1 MSKNLVIVESPAK
14 AKTIEKFL
22 GADYVVKSSI
32 GHIRDMPKKDMG
44 VNIENDFQPTYAIS
58 ADKKKVVADLK
69 KSAKTAEKI
78 YLATD
83 EDREGEA
90 IAWHLQQA
98 LSLAEDTPRIVFH
111 EITKGAIT
119 DAISNPRTINTDL
132 VNAQQA
138 RRIIDRLV
146 GFEISPVLWR
156 KISGARSAGRV
167 QSPVVRLVV
176 ERERE
181 ISPVLWR
188 KISGA
193 RSAGRVQSPVVRLVV
208 EREREISA
216 HSPVSTYKV
225 KANLVNKTSQS
236 LEVKLGKDFD
246 SREEALSF
254 AEALLKSTLIVE
266 SIDTKP
272 SKRSPK
278 APFITSTLQQEAS
291 QKLGFSVKQTMSIA
305 QNLYREGAITYMR
318 TDSLNLS
325 EVAISAAQD
334 EIISKYGKDFHQA
347 RRYKTSSTGA
357 QEAHEAI
364 RPTDLTKPTILG
376 LDDQS
381 AKLYSLIYKRTLA
394 SQMSDAQLQKTKINI
409 SISERSENFIA
420 DGEIL
425 SFAGFLEVYDYIAAE
440 DKLLPEVSKGDELTL
455 MDMSSRESF
464 SRAKPRYTEAS
475 LVKEIE
481 QMGIGRPSTFATMI
495 TTVQDRNYVV
505 KDTREG
511 AQREYQMIEIADGV
525 ISQLTQTE
533 NTGAEKNKLF
543 PTNVAYL
550 LVDFLVKNFRNIIG
564 YEFTANL
571 ESDFD
576 LIAEESKPWAGV
588 IRNFYEPFHE
598 QIELAKDISRDETHG
613 KRDLGE
619 DPVSGK
625 PVSVRFGRYG
635 AYAQIGTQDDEEKP
649 TFASLRTGQDIENI
663 SLDEAIELFK
673 MPRTVGETDG
683 GEVIKANYGR
693 FGPYIQ
699 YGKKY
704 VSLKEVSPEEVSLET
719 ALELIA
725 AKEKFDA
732 ERIIKVFEDS
742 EIQVLNGRFGPY
754 IWNGKKR
761 GKGQKNVTVQKVFGD
776 KEPADLSLEEC
787 KKAIEGKIKAKKAKA
802 KKSKKKAP
810 AKKKASS

>member
-181 ISPVLWR
+181 IS
-188 KISGA
+188 
-193 RSAGRVQSPVVRLVV
+193 
-208 EREREISA
+208 A

-236 LEVKLGKDFD
+236 LEVKLGKDFN
-246 SREEALSF
+246 SREEALAF

-742 EIQVLNGRFGPY
+742 EIQVLNGSFGPY

>member
-44 VNIENDFQPTYAIS
+44 VSIENDFQPTYAIS
-58 ADKKKVVADLK
+58 TDKKKVVADLK

-119 DAISNPRTINTDL
+119 EAISNPRTINTDL

-181 ISPVLWR
+181 IS
-188 KISGA
+188 
-193 RSAGRVQSPVVRLVV
+193 
-208 EREREISA
+208 A

-225 KANLVNKTSQS
+225 KANLENKSNQG
-236 LEVKLGKDFD
+236 LEVKLSKDFD
-246 SREEALSF
+246 SKEDALSF
-254 AEALLKSTLIVE
+254 AEALLKSELVVV
-266 SIDTKP
+266 SVDTKP

-334 EIISKYGKDFHQA
+334 EIISKYGKAFHQA

-364 RPTDLTKPTILG
+364 RPTDLTKSTILG

-409 SISERSENFIA
+409 NVSERSENFIA

-425 SFAGFLEVYDYIAAE
+425 SFAGFLEVYDYMAAE
-440 DKLLPEVSKGDELTL
+440 DKLLPEVVKGDVLTL
-455 MDMSSRESF
+455 SDLSSRESF

-511 AQREYQMIEIADGV
+511 VQREYQLIEITDGV

-533 NTGAEKNKLF
+533 TTGAEKNKLF

-550 LVDFLVKNFRNIIG
+550 LVDFLLKNFRNIIG

-576 LIAEESKPWAGV
+576 LIAEESKPWTSV

-635 AYAQIGTQDDEEKP
+635 AFAQIGRQDDEEKP

-663 SLDEAIELFK
+663 SLAEALELFN
-673 MPRTVGETDG
+673 MPRTVGETDN
-683 GEVIKANYGR
+683 GEIIKANYGR

-776 KEPADLSLEEC
+776 KEPSDLTLEEC
-787 KKAIEGKIKAKKAKA
+787 KKAIEGKAKAKKAKA
-802 KKSKKKAP
+802 KKAKKKAP
-810 AKKKASS
+810 VKKKVSS

>member
-22 GADYVVKSSI
+22 GPDYVVKSSI

-44 VNIENDFQPTYAIS
+44 VDIENNFQPTYAIS

-69 KSAKTAEKI
+69 KSVKI
-78 YLATD
+78 ATKIFLATD

-119 DAISNPRTINTDL
+119 DAINNPRTIDTDL

-167 QSPVVRLVV
+167 QSPVVR
-176 ERERE
+176 
-181 ISPVLWR
+181 I
-188 KISGA
+188 
-193 RSAGRVQSPVVRLVV
+193 VV

-216 HSPVSTYKV
+216 HNPTSSHKV
-225 KANLVNKTSQS
+225 KANLENSSNQS
-236 LEVKLGKDFD
+236 LEVKLSVDFK
-246 SREEALSF
+246 SKEEALSF
-254 AEALLKSTLIVE
+254 AESVLLAELKVNSVE
-266 SIDTKP
+266 TKP

-325 EVAISAAQD
+325 ELAISAAQ
-334 EIISKYGKDFHQA
+334 EVIVSKFGSEFHQT
-347 RRYKTSSTGA
+347 RRYKTNSSGA

-364 RPTDLTKPTILG
+364 RPTDLTKPSILG

-381 AKLYSLIYKRTLA
+381 TKLYSLIYKRTLA

-409 SISERSENFIA
+409 NISNRSEHFIA
-420 DGEIL
+420 DGEVL
-425 SFAGFLEVYDYIAAE
+425 SFAGFLEVYDYMAAE
-440 DKLLPEVSKGDELTL
+440 DKLLPEVSKGDLLTL
-455 MDMSSRESF
+455 VDLASKESF

-505 KDTREG
+505 KETREG
-511 AQREYQMIEIADGV
+511 VQRDYHLIEIEDGV
-525 ISQLTQTE
+525 ISESIQAET
-533 NTGAEKNKLF
+533 TGAEKNKLF

-550 LVDFLVKNFRNIIG
+550 LVDFLVKNFSNIIG

-588 IRNFYEPFHE
+588 IRDFYEPFHA

-635 AYAQIGTQDDEEKP
+635 AFAQIGHQDDEEKP
-649 TFASLRTGQDIENI
+649 TFSSLRTGQDIENI
-663 SLDEAIELFK
+663 TLAEAIELFK
-673 MPRTVGETDG
+673 MPRTVGETIDG
-683 GEVIKANYGR
+683 ETIKANYGR

-704 VSLKEVSPEEVSLET
+704 VSLKEISPEEVTLEE
-719 ALELIA
+719 ALELIIV
-725 AKEKFDA
+725 KEKLDA

-742 EIQVLNGRFGPY
+742 DIQVLNGRFGPY
-754 IWNGKKR
+754 VWNGKKR

-776 KEPADLSLEEC
+776 KAPIDLTLEEC
-787 KKAIEGKIKAKKAKA
+787 KKAIDGKIKAKAKA
-802 KKSKKKAP
+802 KKAKKKTT

>member
-22 GADYVVKSSI
+22 GPDYVVKSSI

-44 VNIENDFQPTYAIS
+44 VDIENNFQPTYAIS

-69 KSAKTAEKI
+69 KSVKTATKI
-78 YLATD
+78 FLATD

-119 DAISNPRTINTDL
+119 AAINNPRTIDTDL

-167 QSPVVRLVV
+167 QSPVVR
-176 ERERE
+176 
-181 ISPVLWR
+181 I
-188 KISGA
+188 
-193 RSAGRVQSPVVRLVV
+193 VV

-216 HSPVSTYKV
+216 HSSTSSHKV
-225 KANLVNKTSQS
+225 KANLSNSS
-236 LEVKLGKDFD
+236 NNFLEVKLSVDFKSKED
-246 SREEALSF
+246 ALSF
-254 AEALLKSTLIVE
+254 AENVLLAELKVNSV
-266 SIDTKP
+266 DTKP

-325 EVAISAAQD
+325 ETAITAAQ
-334 EIISKYGKDFHQA
+334 EVIVSKFGSEFHQA
-347 RRYKTSSTGA
+347 RRYKTNSSGA

-364 RPTDLTKPTILG
+364 RPTDLTKESILG

-381 AKLYSLIYKRTLA
+381 TKLYSLIYKRTLA

-409 SISERSENFIA
+409 NISNRSEHFIA
-420 DGEIL
+420 DGEVL
-425 SFAGFLEVYDYIAAE
+425 SFAGFLEVYDYMAAE
-440 DKLLPEVSKGDELTL
+440 DKLLPEVSKGDLLTL
-455 MDMSSRESF
+455 VDLASKESF
-464 SRAKPRYTEAS
+464 SRAKPRFTEAS

-505 KDTREG
+505 KETREG
-511 AQREYQMIEIADGV
+511 VQRDYQLIEIEDGV
-525 ISQLTQTE
+525 ISESIQTE
-533 NTGAEKNKLF
+533 TTGAEKNKLF

-550 LVDFLVKNFRNIIG
+550 LVDFLVKNFSNIIG

-588 IRNFYEPFHE
+588 IRDFYEPFHA

-635 AYAQIGTQDDEEKP
+635 AFAQIGHQDDEEKP
-649 TFASLRTGQDIENI
+649 TFSSLRTGQDIENI
-663 SLDEAIELFK
+663 TLAEAIELFK
-673 MPRTVGETDG
+673 MPRTVGETADG
-683 GEVIKANYGR
+683 ETIKANYGR

-704 VSLKEVSPEEVSLET
+704 VSLKEISPEEVTLEE
-719 ALELIA
+719 ALELIVV
-725 AKEKFDA
+725 KEKLDA

-742 EIQVLNGRFGPY
+742 DIQVLNGRFGPY
-754 IWNGKKR
+754 VWNGKKR

-776 KEPADLSLEEC
+776 KAPIDLTLEEC
-787 KKAIEGKIKAKKAKA
+787 KKAIDGKIKAKAKA
-802 KKSKKKAP
+802 KKAKKKPA

>member
-181 ISPVLWR
+181 IS
-188 KISGA
+188 
-193 RSAGRVQSPVVRLVV
+193 
-208 EREREISA
+208 A

-246 SREEALSF
+246 SREEALAF
-254 AEALLKSTLIVE
+254 AEALLKSALIVE

-776 KEPADLSLEEC
+776 KEPTDLSLEEC

-810 AKKKASS
+810 AKKKLLVKF

>member
-1 MSKNLVIVESPAK
+1 MSQNLVIVESPAK

-22 GADYVVKSSI
+22 GPGYIVKSSI

-44 VNIENDFQPTYAIS
+44 IDIENNFQPTYTIS
-58 ADKKKVVADLK
+58 TDKKKVVADLK
-69 KSAKTAEKI
+69 KSAKAATKI

-119 DAISNPRTINTDL
+119 EAISKPRTINTDL

-181 ISPVLWR
+181 ISAHTPTSSHKVKVTLTNS
-188 KISGA
+188 IGESLEA
-193 RSAGRVQSPVVRLVV
+193 RLSEDFKSKESAMDFVQSILD
-208 EREREISA
+208 
-216 HSPVSTYKV
+216 STMK
-225 KANLVNKTSQS
+225 
-236 LEVKLGKDFD
+236 
-246 SREEALSF
+246 
-254 AEALLKSTLIVE
+254 VE
-266 SIDTKP
+266 SVETKP

-305 QNLYREGAITYMR
+305 QNLYREGVITYMR
-318 TDSLNLS
+318 TDSLTLS
-325 EVAISAAQD
+325 ELAITTAQ
-334 EIISKYGKDFHQA
+334 EVIVSKFGGDHHHA
-347 RRYKTSSTGA
+347 RKYKTNSTSA

-376 LDDQS
+376 LDEQS

-409 SISERSENFIA
+409 NISNRSERFIA
-420 DGEIL
+420 EGEML
-425 SFAGFLEVYDYIAAE
+425 TFGGFLEVYDYMAAE
-440 DKLLPEVSKGDELTL
+440 DKLLPKIDKGDTLSL
-455 MDMSSRESF
+455 MDLTSKESF

-495 TTVQDRNYVV
+495 TTVQDRNYVL

-511 AQREYQMIEIADGV
+511 VQRDYQLIEIVDGV
-525 ISQLTQTE
+525 ISESIQTE
-533 NTGAEKNKLF
+533 TTGAEKNKLF

-550 LVDFLVKNFRNIIG
+550 LVDFLLKNFRNIIG

-571 ESDFD
+571 ETDFD
-576 LIAEESKPWAGV
+576 LIAEESKSWTDV
-588 IRNFYEPFHE
+588 IGNFYDPFHK

-625 PVSVRFGRYG
+625 NVSVRFGRYG
-635 AYAQIGTQDDEEKP
+635 AFAQIGHQDDEEKP

-663 SLDEAIELFK
+663 TLAEAIELFK
-673 MPRTVGETDG
+673 MPRTIGETDD
-683 GEVIKANYGR
+683 GEIIKANYGR

-704 VSLKEVSPEEVSLET
+704 VSLKEVSPEEVTLET
-719 ALELIA
+719 ALELII

-732 ERIIKVFEDS
+732 ERIIKVFDDS
-742 EIQVLNGRFGPY
+742 DIQVLNGRFGPY

-776 KEPADLSLEEC
+776 KAPIDLTLEEC
-787 KKAIEGKIKAKKAKA
+787 KKAIEGKIKAKSKA
-802 KKSKKKAP
+802 KKSKQKSAV
-810 AKKKASS
+810 KKKASK

>member
-22 GADYVVKSSI
+22 GPDYVVKSSI

-44 VNIENDFQPTYAIS
+44 VDIENNFQPTYAIS

-69 KSAKTAEKI
+69 KSVKTATKI
-78 YLATD
+78 FLATD

-119 DAISNPRTINTDL
+119 AAINNPRTIDTDL

-167 QSPVVRLVV
+167 QSPVVR
-176 ERERE
+176 
-181 ISPVLWR
+181 I
-188 KISGA
+188 
-193 RSAGRVQSPVVRLVV
+193 VV

-216 HSPVSTYKV
+216 HSSTSSHKV
-225 KANLVNKTSQS
+225 KANLSNSS
-236 LEVKLGKDFD
+236 NNFLEVKLSVDFKSKED
-246 SREEALSF
+246 ALSF
-254 AEALLKSTLIVE
+254 AENVLLAELKVNSV
-266 SIDTKP
+266 DTKP

-325 EVAISAAQD
+325 ETAITAAQ
-334 EIISKYGKDFHQA
+334 EVIVSKFGSEFHQA
-347 RRYKTSSTGA
+347 RRYKTNSSGA

-364 RPTDLTKPTILG
+364 RPTDLTKESILG

-381 AKLYSLIYKRTLA
+381 TKLYSLIYKRTLA

-409 SISERSENFIA
+409 NISNRSEHFIA
-420 DGEIL
+420 DGEVL
-425 SFAGFLEVYDYIAAE
+425 SFAGFLEVYDYMAAE
-440 DKLLPEVSKGDELTL
+440 DKLLPEVSKGDLLTL
-455 MDMSSRESF
+455 VDLASKESF
-464 SRAKPRYTEAS
+464 SRAKPRFTEAS

-505 KDTREG
+505 KETREG
-511 AQREYQMIEIADGV
+511 VQRDYQLIEIEDGV
-525 ISQLTQTE
+525 ISESIQTE
-533 NTGAEKNKLF
+533 TTGAEKNKLF

-550 LVDFLVKNFRNIIG
+550 LVDFLVKNFSNIIG

-571 ESDFD
+571 ERDFD

-588 IRNFYEPFHE
+588 IRDFYEPFHA

-635 AYAQIGTQDDEEKP
+635 AFAQIGHQDDEEKP
-649 TFASLRTGQDIENI
+649 TFSSLRTGQDIENI
-663 SLDEAIELFK
+663 TLAEAIELFK
-673 MPRTVGETDG
+673 MPRTVGETADG
-683 GEVIKANYGR
+683 ETIKANYGR

-704 VSLKEVSPEEVSLET
+704 VSLKEISPEEVTLEE
-719 ALELIA
+719 ALELIVV
-725 AKEKFDA
+725 KEKLDA

-742 EIQVLNGRFGPY
+742 DIQVLNGRFGPY
-754 IWNGKKR
+754 VWNGKKR

-776 KEPADLSLEEC
+776 KAPIDLTLEEC
-787 KKAIEGKIKAKKAKA
+787 KKAIDGKIKAKAKA
-802 KKSKKKAP
+802 KKAKKKPA

>member
-22 GADYVVKSSI
+22 GPDYVVKSSI

-44 VNIENDFQPTYAIS
+44 VDIENNFQPTYAIS

-69 KSAKTAEKI
+69 KSVKI
-78 YLATD
+78 ATKIFLATD

-119 DAISNPRTINTDL
+119 DAINNPRTIDTDL

-167 QSPVVRLVV
+167 QSPVVR
-176 ERERE
+176 
-181 ISPVLWR
+181 I
-188 KISGA
+188 
-193 RSAGRVQSPVVRLVV
+193 VV

-216 HSPVSTYKV
+216 HSSSSSHKV
-225 KANLVNKTSQS
+225 KANLANSS
-236 LEVKLGKDFD
+236 NELLEVKLSLDFKSKD
-246 SREEALSF
+246 EALSF
-254 AEALLKSTLIVE
+254 AENVLLAELKVNSVE
-266 SIDTKP
+266 TKP

-325 EVAISAAQD
+325 ETAITAAQ
-334 EIISKYGKDFHQA
+334 EVIVSKFGSEFHQA
-347 RRYKTSSTGA
+347 RRYKTNSSGA

-364 RPTDLTKPTILG
+364 RPTDLTKPSILG

-381 AKLYSLIYKRTLA
+381 TKLYSLIYKRTLA

-409 SISERSENFIA
+409 NISNRSEHFIA
-420 DGEIL
+420 DGEVL
-425 SFAGFLEVYDYIAAE
+425 SFAGFLEVYDYMAAE
-440 DKLLPEVSKGDELTL
+440 DKLLPEVSKGDLLTL
-455 MDMSSRESF
+455 VDLASKESF
-464 SRAKPRYTEAS
+464 SRAKPRFTEAS

-495 TTVQDRNYVV
+495 TTFQDRNYVV
-505 KDTREG
+505 KETREG
-511 AQREYQMIEIADGV
+511 VQRDYQLIEIEDGV
-525 ISQLTQTE
+525 ISESIQTE
-533 NTGAEKNKLF
+533 TTGAEKNKLF

-550 LVDFLVKNFRNIIG
+550 LVDFLVKNFSNIIG

-588 IRNFYEPFHE
+588 IRDFYEPFHA

-635 AYAQIGTQDDEEKP
+635 AFAQIGHQDDEEKP
-649 TFASLRTGQDIENI
+649 TFSSLRTGQDIENI
-663 SLDEAIELFK
+663 TLAEAIELFK
-673 MPRTVGETDG
+673 MPRTVGETADG
-683 GEVIKANYGR
+683 ETIKANYGR

-704 VSLKEVSPEEVSLET
+704 VSLKEISPEEVTLEE
-719 ALELIA
+719 ALELIVV
-725 AKEKFDA
+725 KEKLDA
-732 ERIIKVFEDS
+732 ERIIKVFEGSD
-742 EIQVLNGRFGPY
+742 IQVLNGRFGPY
-754 IWNGKKR
+754 VWNGKKR

-776 KEPADLSLEEC
+776 KAPIDLTLEEC
-787 KKAIEGKIKAKKAKA
+787 KKAIDGKIKAKAKA
-802 KKSKKKAP
+802 KKAKKKP
-810 AKKKASS
+810 ASKKKASS

>member
-22 GADYVVKSSI
+22 GPDYVVKSSI

-44 VNIENDFQPTYAIS
+44 VDIENNFQPTYAIS

-69 KSAKTAEKI
+69 KSVKI
-78 YLATD
+78 ATKIFLATD

-119 DAISNPRTINTDL
+119 DAINNPRTIDTDL

-167 QSPVVRLVV
+167 QSPVVR
-176 ERERE
+176 
-181 ISPVLWR
+181 I
-188 KISGA
+188 
-193 RSAGRVQSPVVRLVV
+193 VV

-216 HSPVSTYKV
+216 HSSSSSHKV
-225 KANLVNKTSQS
+225 KANLANSS
-236 LEVKLGKDFD
+236 NELLEVKLSLDFKSKD
-246 SREEALSF
+246 EALSF
-254 AEALLKSTLIVE
+254 AENVLLAELKVNSVE
-266 SIDTKP
+266 TKP

-325 EVAISAAQD
+325 ETAITAAQ
-334 EIISKYGKDFHQA
+334 EVIVSKFGSEFHQA
-347 RRYKTSSTGA
+347 RRYKTNSSGA

-364 RPTDLTKPTILG
+364 RPTDLTKPSILG

-381 AKLYSLIYKRTLA
+381 TKLYSLIYKRTLA

-409 SISERSENFIA
+409 NISNRSEHFIA
-420 DGEIL
+420 DGEVL
-425 SFAGFLEVYDYIAAE
+425 SFAGFLEVYDYMAAE
-440 DKLLPEVSKGDELTL
+440 DKLLPEVSKGDLLTL
-455 MDMSSRESF
+455 VDLASKESF
-464 SRAKPRYTEAS
+464 SRAKPRFTEAS

-505 KDTREG
+505 KETREG
-511 AQREYQMIEIADGV
+511 VQRDYQLIEIEDGV
-525 ISQLTQTE
+525 ISESIQTE
-533 NTGAEKNKLF
+533 TTGAEKNKLF

-550 LVDFLVKNFRNIIG
+550 LVDFLVKNFSNIIG

-588 IRNFYEPFHE
+588 IRDFYEPFHA

-635 AYAQIGTQDDEEKP
+635 AFAQIGHQDDEEKP
-649 TFASLRTGQDIENI
+649 TFSSLRTGQDIENI
-663 SLDEAIELFK
+663 TLAEAIELFK
-673 MPRTVGETDG
+673 MPRTVGETADG
-683 GEVIKANYGR
+683 ETIKANYGR

-704 VSLKEVSPEEVSLET
+704 VSLKEISPEEVTLEE
-719 ALELIA
+719 ALELIVV
-725 AKEKFDA
+725 KEKLDA

-742 EIQVLNGRFGPY
+742 DIQVLNGRFGPY
-754 IWNGKKR
+754 VWNGKKR

-776 KEPADLSLEEC
+776 KAPIDLTLEEC
-787 KKAIEGKIKAKKAKA
+787 KKAIDGKIKAKAKA
-802 KKSKKKAP
+802 KKAKKKP
-810 AKKKASS
+810 ASKKKASS

>member
-1 MSKNLVIVESPAK
+1 
-14 AKTIEKFL
+14 
-22 GADYVVKSSI
+22 
-32 GHIRDMPKKDMG
+32 MG
-44 VNIENDFQPTYAIS
+44 VDIENNFQPTYAIS

-69 KSAKTAEKI
+69 KSVKI
-78 YLATD
+78 ATKIFLATD

-119 DAISNPRTINTDL
+119 DAINNPRTIDTDL

-167 QSPVVRLVV
+167 QSPVVR
-176 ERERE
+176 
-181 ISPVLWR
+181 I
-188 KISGA
+188 
-193 RSAGRVQSPVVRLVV
+193 VV

-216 HSPVSTYKV
+216 HSSSSSHKV
-225 KANLVNKTSQS
+225 KANLANSS
-236 LEVKLGKDFD
+236 NELLEVKLSLDFKSKD
-246 SREEALSF
+246 EALSF
-254 AEALLKSTLIVE
+254 AENVLLAELKVNSVE
-266 SIDTKP
+266 TKP

-325 EVAISAAQD
+325 ETAITAAQ
-334 EIISKYGKDFHQA
+334 EVIVSKFGSEFHQA
-347 RRYKTSSTGA
+347 RRYKTNSSGA

-364 RPTDLTKPTILG
+364 RPTDLTKPSILG

-381 AKLYSLIYKRTLA
+381 TKLYSLIYKRTLA

-409 SISERSENFIA
+409 NISNRSEHFIA
-420 DGEIL
+420 DGEVL
-425 SFAGFLEVYDYIAAE
+425 SFAGFLEVYDYMAAE
-440 DKLLPEVSKGDELTL
+440 DKLLPEVSKGDLLTL
-455 MDMSSRESF
+455 VDLASKESF
-464 SRAKPRYTEAS
+464 SRAKPRFTEAS

-505 KDTREG
+505 KETREG
-511 AQREYQMIEIADGV
+511 VQRDYQLIEIEDGV
-525 ISQLTQTE
+525 ISESIQTE
-533 NTGAEKNKLF
+533 TTGAEKNKLF

-550 LVDFLVKNFRNIIG
+550 LVDFLVKNFSNIIG

-588 IRNFYEPFHE
+588 IRDFYEPFHA

-635 AYAQIGTQDDEEKP
+635 AFAQIGHQDDEEKP
-649 TFASLRTGQDIENI
+649 TFSSLRTGQDIENI
-663 SLDEAIELFK
+663 TLAEAIELFK
-673 MPRTVGETDG
+673 MPRTVGETADG
-683 GEVIKANYGR
+683 ETIKANYGR

-704 VSLKEVSPEEVSLET
+704 VSLKEISPEEVTLEE
-719 ALELIA
+719 ALELIVV
-725 AKEKFDA
+725 KEKLDA
-732 ERIIKVFEDS
+732 ERIIKVFEGSD
-742 EIQVLNGRFGPY
+742 IQVLNGRFGPY
-754 IWNGKKR
+754 VWNGKKR

-776 KEPADLSLEEC
+776 KAPIDLTLEEC
-787 KKAIEGKIKAKKAKA
+787 KKAIDGKIKAKAKA
-802 KKSKKKAP
+802 KKAKKKP
-810 AKKKASS
+810 ASKKKASS

>member
-1 MSKNLVIVESPAK
+1 MSQNLVIVESPAK

-22 GADYVVKSSI
+22 GPGYIVKSSI

-44 VNIENDFQPTYAIS
+44 IDIENNFQPTYTIS
-58 ADKKKVVADLK
+58 TDKKKVVADLK
-69 KSAKTAEKI
+69 KSAKAATKI

-119 DAISNPRTINTDL
+119 EAISKPRTINTDL

-181 ISPVLWR
+181 IS
-188 KISGA
+188 
-193 RSAGRVQSPVVRLVV
+193 
-208 EREREISA
+208 A
-216 HSPVSTYKV
+216 HTPTSSHKV
-225 KANLVNKTSQS
+225 KATLTNSIGES
-236 LEVKLGKDFD
+236 LEARLSEDFKSKESAMDFVQSILD
-246 SREEALSF
+246 STM
-254 AEALLKSTLIVE
+254 KVE
-266 SIDTKP
+266 SVETKP

-305 QNLYREGAITYMR
+305 QNLYREGVITYMR
-318 TDSLNLS
+318 TDSLTLS
-325 EVAISAAQD
+325 ELAITTAQ
-334 EIISKYGKDFHQA
+334 EVIVSKFGGDHHHA
-347 RRYKTSSTGA
+347 RKYKTNSTSA

-376 LDDQS
+376 LDEQS

-409 SISERSENFIA
+409 NISNRSERFIA
-420 DGEIL
+420 EGEML
-425 SFAGFLEVYDYIAAE
+425 TFGGFLEVYDYMAAE
-440 DKLLPEVSKGDELTL
+440 DKLLPKIDKDDALSL
-455 MDMSSRESF
+455 MDLTSKESF

-495 TTVQDRNYVV
+495 TTVQDRNYVL

-511 AQREYQMIEIADGV
+511 VQRDYQLIEIVDGV
-525 ISQLTQTE
+525 ISESIQTE
-533 NTGAEKNKLF
+533 TTGAEKNKLF

-571 ESDFD
+571 ETDFD
-576 LIAEESKPWAGV
+576 LIAEESKSWADV
-588 IRNFYEPFHE
+588 IGNFYDPFHK

-613 KRDLGE
+613 KRDLGV

-625 PVSVRFGRYG
+625 NVSVRFGRYG
-635 AYAQIGTQDDEEKP
+635 AFAQIGHQDDEEKP

-663 SLDEAIELFK
+663 TLAEAIELFK
-673 MPRTVGETDG
+673 MPRTIGETDE
-683 GEVIKANYGR
+683 GEIIKANYGR

-704 VSLKEVSPEEVSLET
+704 VSLKEVSPEEVTLET
-719 ALELIA
+719 ALELII

-732 ERIIKVFEDS
+732 ERIIKVFDDS
-742 EIQVLNGRFGPY
+742 DIQVLNGRFGPY

-776 KEPADLSLEEC
+776 KAPIDLTLEEC
-787 KKAIEGKIKAKKAKA
+787 KKAIEGKIKAKSKA
-802 KKSKKKAP
+802 KKSKQKSTV
-810 AKKKASS
+810 KKKASK

>member
-181 ISPVLWR
+181 IS
-188 KISGA
+188 
-193 RSAGRVQSPVVRLVV
+193 
-208 EREREISA
+208 A

-254 AEALLKSTLIVE
+254 AGALLKSTLIVE

-334 EIISKYGKDFHQA
+334 EIISKYGKDFHQV

>member
-181 ISPVLWR
+181 IS
-188 KISGA
+188 
-193 RSAGRVQSPVVRLVV
+193 
-208 EREREISA
+208 A

-225 KANLVNKTSQS
+225 KANLVNKSNQS

-246 SREEALSF
+246 SKEAAISF
-254 AEALLKSTLIVE
+254 AEDLLRSELSVE
-266 SIDTKP
+266 SIETKP

-325 EVAISAAQD
+325 EVAISAAED
-334 EIISKYGKDFHQA
+334 EIISKYGKDFHQV

-394 SQMSDAQLQKTKINI
+394 SQMSDAQLQKTKITI

-440 DKLLPEVSKGDELTL
+440 DKLLPEVAKGDVLSL
-455 MDMSSRESF
+455 LDMSSRESF

-511 AQREYQMIEIADGV
+511 VQRDYQLIEIADGA

-550 LVDFLVKNFRNIIG
+550 LVDFLLKNFRNIIG

-576 LIAEESKPWAGV
+576 LIAEESKPWSGV

-635 AYAQIGTQDDEEKP
+635 AYAQIGTQEDEEKP

-663 SLDEAIELFK
+663 SLAEALELFK
-673 MPRTVGETDG
+673 MPRTVGETEN

-732 ERIIKVFEDS
+732 ERIIKIFEDS

-776 KEPADLSLEEC
+776 KEPADLTLEEC

-802 KKSKKKAP
+802 KK
-810 AKKKASS
+810 AKKKATVKKKVSS

>member
-181 ISPVLWR
+181 IS
-188 KISGA
+188 
-193 RSAGRVQSPVVRLVV
+193 
-208 EREREISA
+208 A

-254 AEALLKSTLIVE
+254 AEALLKSTLMVE

-511 AQREYQMIEIADGV
+511 VQREYQMIEIADGV

-704 VSLKEVSPEEVSLET
+704 VSFKEVSPEEVSLET

>member
-1 MSKNLVIVESPAK
+1 MSQNLVIVESPAK

-22 GADYVVKSSI
+22 GPGYIVKSSI

-44 VNIENDFQPTYAIS
+44 IDIENNFQPTYTIS
-58 ADKKKVVADLK
+58 TDKKKVVADLK
-69 KSAKTAEKI
+69 KSAKAATKI

-119 DAISNPRTINTDL
+119 EAISKPRTINTDL

-181 ISPVLWR
+181 IS
-188 KISGA
+188 
-193 RSAGRVQSPVVRLVV
+193 
-208 EREREISA
+208 A
-216 HSPVSTYKV
+216 HKPTSSHKV
-225 KANLVNKTSQS
+225 KARLTNSIGES
-236 LEVKLGKDFD
+236 LEARLSEDFKSKENAMDFVQSILD
-246 SREEALSF
+246 STM
-254 AEALLKSTLIVE
+254 KVE
-266 SIDTKP
+266 SVETKP

-305 QNLYREGAITYMR
+305 QNLYREGVITYMR
-318 TDSLNLS
+318 TDSLTLS
-325 EVAISAAQD
+325 ELAITAAQ
-334 EIISKYGKDFHQA
+334 EVIVSKFGGDHHHA
-347 RRYKTSSTGA
+347 RKYKTNSTSA

-376 LDDQS
+376 LDEQS

-409 SISERSENFIA
+409 NISNRGERFIA
-420 DGEIL
+420 EGEML
-425 SFAGFLEVYDYIAAE
+425 TFGGFLEVYDYMAAE
-440 DKLLPEVSKGDELTL
+440 DKLLPKIDKGDALSL
-455 MDMSSRESF
+455 MDLTSKESF

-495 TTVQDRNYVV
+495 TTVQDRNYVL

-511 AQREYQMIEIADGV
+511 VQRDYQLIEIVDGV
-525 ISQLTQTE
+525 ISESIQTE
-533 NTGAEKNKLF
+533 TTGAEKNKLF

-571 ESDFD
+571 ETDFD
-576 LIAEESKPWAGV
+576 LIAEESKSWADV
-588 IRNFYEPFHE
+588 IRNFYNPFHK

-625 PVSVRFGRYG
+625 NVSVRFGRYG
-635 AYAQIGTQDDEEKP
+635 AFAQIGHQDDEEKP

-663 SLDEAIELFK
+663 TLAEAIELFK
-673 MPRTVGETDG
+673 MPRTIGETDD
-683 GEVIKANYGR
+683 GEIIKANYGR

-704 VSLKEVSPEEVSLET
+704 VSLKEVSPEEVTLET
-719 ALELIA
+719 ALELII

-732 ERIIKVFEDS
+732 ERIIKVFDDS
-742 EIQVLNGRFGPY
+742 DIQVLNGRFGPY

-761 GKGQKNVTVQKVFGD
+761 GKGQKNVTVKKVFGD
-776 KEPADLSLEEC
+776 KAPIDLTLEEC
-787 KKAIEGKIKAKKAKA
+787 KKAIEGKIKAKSKA
-802 KKSKKKAP
+802 KKSKQKSAV
-810 AKKKASS
+810 KKKTSK